1 MLSLHARHRLVFE
14 FLRDQDAD
22 NDEESPVDSP
32 DSLAAIPDGQP
43 DTTSPTSRAG
53 LLVIPHS
60 EYDRLSH
67 EFVEA
72 ESQSDS
78 SSFRTTATELLPAPL
93 QVNKASGKRFV
104 SSCQWLQCYYH
115 TTWTRSEPILCNAH
129 FSPKCL
135 APMLSITLLPGV
147 RLTFCPVTILSKT

>member
-1 MLSLHARHRLVFE
+1 MLSPHARHRLAFEVF
-14 FLRDQDAD
+14 RYHDAD
-22 NDEESPVDSP
+22 NDEESQVDSP
-32 DSLAAIPDGQP
+32 DSLAALSDSQP
-43 DTTSPTSRAG
+43 DTTNLTSRAR

-93 QVNKASGKRFV
+93 QINKASRKRFV
-104 SSCQWLQCYYH
+104 SSCQ
-115 TTWTRSEPILCNAH
+115 
-129 FSPKCL
+129 
-135 APMLSITLLPGV
+135 
-147 RLTFCPVTILSKT
+147 